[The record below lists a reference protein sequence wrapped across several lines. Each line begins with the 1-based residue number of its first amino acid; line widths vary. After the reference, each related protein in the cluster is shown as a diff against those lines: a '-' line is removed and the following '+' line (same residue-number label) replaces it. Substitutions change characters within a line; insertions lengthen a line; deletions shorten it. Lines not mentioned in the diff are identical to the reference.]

1 MAATFGFPALAT
13 RALAAPIKVVTPG
26 EQNTQSTE
34 ATWPLYPK
42 LMQTALGA
50 GYSVLNNGDI
60 SGSVLSSYT
69 GQPMGV
75 HPFATPGQPTYDTS
89 INPPP
94 DIVII
99 GPFGEHDLRVVLVAQ
114 WKSLATVTA
123 FAKDYDSLV
132 TDYTRLSSKPR
143 VFVTTPIVLP
153 NFNPPDTMNFVKGV
167 VLPAVQQVA
176 AARSLPVIDLYT
188 EFSNNLATYMGTD
201 GQVNAKGQVK
211 ISDMIVA
218 AIKADTGADGG
229 TDAID
234 AAASNDAHDAASSM
248 DTATLDV
255 GSATGTGGAGGSAGT
270 GGAAGGGS
278 GGSSGTTGSGG
289 STKGNTGS
297 GGASAGG
304 SGGQS
309 TSSGGGSS
317 GCAFV
322 GASGRDGGRS
332 KWPAWL
338 LLSFG
343 IVSLRRRRR

>member
-1 MAATFGFPALAT
+1 
-13 RALAAPIKVVTPG
+13 
-26 EQNTQSTE
+26 
-34 ATWPLYPK
+34 
-42 LMQTALGA
+42 MQTALGA
-50 GYSVLNNGDI
+50 GYKVLNNGDI

-69 GQPMGV
+69 GAPMGV

-123 FAKDYDSLV
+123 FAKDYDALV
-132 TDYTRLSSKPR
+132 TDYTKLSSKPR

-153 NFNPPDTMNFVKGV
+153 NYNPPDTMNFVKGV

-176 AARSLPVIDLYT
+176 QARGLPVIDLYT
-188 EFSNNLATYMGTD
+188 EFSNNLAMYMGTD

-211 ISDMIVA
+211 ITDMIVA
-218 AIKADTGADGG
+218 AIKADNGADGG
-229 TDAID
+229 ADAND
-234 AAASNDAHDAASSM
+234 AAASSDTRDAVSAMDVAAM
-248 DTATLDV
+248 DV
-255 GSATGTGGAGGSAGT
+255 GPTTGTGGAGGSAGT

-278 GGSSGTTGSGG
+278 GGSSGATGSGG
-289 STKGNTGS
+289 STTGNTGS
-297 GGASAGG
+297 GGATAGG
-304 SGGQS
+304 SGGKS

-317 GCAFV
+317 GCAYV
-322 GASGRDGGRS
+322 GVGGRAGGRS
-332 KWPAWL
+332 EWPAWL

-343 IVSLRRRRR
+343 VVSLRRRRR